1 MGNLEGKRLRGG
13 PSRRWEDIEMDLERK
28 KGRKKERK
36 KGKIFRYLQYEDL
49 RSVITVYSQTVF
61 SLLLTN

>member
-1 MGNLEGKRLRGG
+1 VKGG
-13 PSRRWEDIEMDLERK
+13 GGERERK